1 MNNLQGYIDNLF
13 NLDEKERQALQN
25 EVSALQQKMGQV
37 FGGEQ
42 KTKKLESM
50 TTSNPFVKK
59 NGELFNPSLPYQQL
73 LDNPNT
79 NKATK
84 AYIQQATGLTQT
96 PTVATATATQ
106 GNASST
112 GGTSYG
118 SFDFNPNASNLGSL
132 DVTTELP
139 KLSTEQI
146 AGIISK
152 HFSNSSVITPSD
164 AQGIFDAQQK
174 SGMSALAILG
184 IGALESGWGTSSI
197 AKQKNNLW
205 GWNAT
210 NVNPSGNATT
220 FSPVSQGALE
230 FANSYLKTYYNG
242 YGAKSIYSAGTGNNP
257 SGKGYAYYDS
267 GGIDSTWATK
277 VESIMNDLYN
287 TAKAYAPQQSTPSS
301 GGSANTSG
309 TSIKLGSKIAN
320 TDSYNNDAAYG
331 QCVWYVRGRMKEKF
345 GKDWGAIGNANEV
358 WYNAPQQSRLKA
370 TADNI
375 KPNTVASYKVGSS
388 GSQYGHV
395 IYIEAVDGDTV
406 YFTEG
411 GSGYHKKGTDG
422 TLKKTTKQDIL
433 NGTGGFG
440 SGLIGLIDINKL

>member
-1 MNNLQGYIDNLF
+1 MDNLF
-13 NLDEKERQALQN
+13 NLDDKEKKALQN
-25 EVSALQQKMGQV
+25 EVASLQQKIGQV
-37 FGGEQ
+37 FGIDEQ
-42 KTKKLESM
+42 PKKLDMM
-50 TTSNPFVKK
+50 TRINPFLNKNGKLSNP
-59 NGELFNPSLPYQQL
+59 NLPYQKL
-73 LDNPNT
+73 LDNSNT

-84 AYIQQATGLTQT
+84 EFIQHATGLSPTAATTTAGSLTTQS
-96 PTVATATATQ
+96 
-106 GNASST
+106 NKASN
-112 GGTSYG
+112 GKNYG
-118 SFDFNPNASNLGSL
+118 SFNFNANATNLGSL

-146 AGIISK
+146 SGIISK
-152 HFSNSSVITPSD
+152 HFSNSPVIKASD
-164 AQGIFDAQQK
+164 AQGIFEAQQQ

-257 SGKGYAYYDS
+257 SGKGYAYYDN
-267 GGIDSTWATK
+267 GGIDASWATK
-277 VESIMNDLYN
+277 VESIMNDLYQ
-287 TAKAYAPQQSTPSS
+287 TAKNIAPQQSDSSSS
-301 GGSANTSG
+301 GLG
-309 TSIKLGSKIAN
+309 TKVSLGSKIAN

-331 QCVWYVRGRMKEKF
+331 QCVWYVRGRMKEKL

-358 WYNAPQQSRLKA
+358 WYNAPQQSRLNA
-370 TADNI
+370 SAENI
-375 KPNTVASYKVGSS
+375 KPNTVASYKVGAS